1 MGFNIKINQSNM
13 NLRIFLYGAFISL
26 LMAASHSISAQVV
39 FTSSDFAGPGTTF
52 NFALKEEVSPEE
64 LPSGANVT
72 IDFSNLQKDYDY
84 IVEFQSI
91 EGNPSAALFPQS
103 NLVIV
108 TSSDIPLSPVE
119 GVTTFSQ
126 VSENEWL
133 IHGFQF
139 GAGEDPDVFSPPLVE
154 LIFPVVEGMQESTSS
169 TTTETY
175 YFGFNEI
182 DSARSVLNRSV
193 LFEANT
199 WGELILPD
207 ATYDFIQVNRT
218 ESIEDSSFFLIEGE
232 WVFQDVYSYSNTD
245 FHFYSPEAN
254 GLVLSISET
263 EGFKGQIGWSVIFL
277 ENSIVTSQENKN
289 TSAVSVY
296 PIPASSLL
304 KIQLADS
311 EFTQYKLADF
321 SGRTVEEGSL
331 NSNEINVQQYPDG
344 FYFLQLF
351 NMKMDNVII
360 KKVII
365 KHE

>member
-1 MGFNIKINQSNM
+1 MITRVFN
-13 NLRIFLYGAFISL
+13 LAFISL
-26 LMAASHSISAQVV
+26 LLSLTKPAAAQVV
-39 FTSSDFAGPGTTF
+39 FNSSDLAGPGTTF
-52 NFALKEEVSPEE
+52 NYGQTEDLSPEE

-103 NLVIV
+103 NLVMV
-108 TSSDIPLSPVE
+108 TSSDIPLAPVE

-139 GAGEDPDVFSPPLVE
+139 DPGEDPDVFSPPLVE

-218 ESIEDSSFFLIEGE
+218 EIIEDSSFYLIDGS

-263 EGFKGQIGWSVIFL
+263 EGFKGETGWSVIFL
-277 ENSIVTSQENKN
+277 ENSFVTSTNESSHP
-289 TSAVSVY
+289 TAVVF
-296 PIPASSLL
+296 PLPASELL
-304 KIQLADS
+304 TVS
-311 EFTQYKLADF
+311 YSGVNYNQYKLSDL
-321 SGRTVEEGSL
+321 SGKIVAEGALLS
-331 NSNEINVQQYPDG
+331 SNINVSQYPDG
-344 FYFLQLF
+344 IYFLHLSDQ
-351 NMKMDNVII
+351 IQGSSI
-360 KKVII
+360 TRKVII

>member
-1 MGFNIKINQSNM
+1 MITRVFN
-13 NLRIFLYGAFISL
+13 LAFISL
-26 LMAASHSISAQVV
+26 LLSLTKPVAAQVV
-39 FTSSDFAGPGTTF
+39 FNSSDLAGVGTTF
-52 NFALKEEVSPEE
+52 NFGLTENVSPEE
-64 LPSGANVT
+64 LPSGANVI
-72 IDFSNLQKDYDY
+72 IDFSNFEKDYDY

-91 EGNPSAALFPQS
+91 EGNPGAALFPQS
-103 NLVIV
+103 NLVVV
-108 TSSDIPLSPVE
+108 TSSNAPLTPIE
-119 GVTTFSQ
+119 GVTTFFQ
-126 VSENEWL
+126 VSENDWL
-133 IHGFQF
+133 IHGIQF
-139 GAGEDPDVFSPPLVE
+139 GAGEDPDVYSPPQVE
-154 LIFPVVEGMQESTSS
+154 LFFPIEEGMQESASS

-218 ESIEDSSFFLIEGE
+218 ESIEDSSFFLIDGV

-277 ENSIVTSQENKN
+277 ENSIVTGQKNQN

-311 EFTQYKLADF
+311 EFAQYKLTDF

-344 FYFLQLF
+344 LYFLQLL
-351 NMKMDNVII
+351 NKKTDNVII

>member
-1 MGFNIKINQSNM
+1 MITRVFN
-13 NLRIFLYGAFISL
+13 LAFISL
-26 LMAASHSISAQVV
+26 LLSLTKPVAAQVI
-39 FTSSDFAGPGTTF
+39 FNSSDLAGVGTTF
-52 NFALKEEVSPEE
+52 NYGQTEAVSPQE
-64 LPSGANVT
+64 LPFGANVT
-72 IDFSNLQKDYDY
+72 IDFSNLEKEYDY
-84 IVEFQSI
+84 ALEFQSI
-91 EGNPSAALFPQS
+91 EGNPNAALFPQA
-103 NLVIV
+103 NLVVV
-108 TSSDIPLSPVE
+108 TSSDIPLTPVE
-119 GVTTFSQ
+119 AISTFSQ
-126 VSENEWL
+126 VSENDWL
-133 IHGFQF
+133 IHGIQF
-139 GAGEDPDVFSPPLVE
+139 GAGEDPDVYSPPQVE
-154 LIFPVVEGMQESTSS
+154 LFFPIEEGMQESASS

-218 ESIEDSSFFLIEGE
+218 ESIEDSSFFLIDGA

-263 EGFKGQIGWSVIFL
+263 EGFKGQTGWSVIFL
-277 ENSIVTSQENKN
+277 ENAIVTGQKNQN

-304 KIQLADS
+304 KIQLADAA
-311 EFTQYKLADF
+311 FTQYKLTDF
-321 SGRTVEEGSL
+321 SGRTVEEGPL

-351 NMKMDNVII
+351 NMNGDEII
-360 KKVII
+360 TRKVII